1 MYYFVF
7 GVISWSIHSIRSLNL
22 SYRKKLKRKNLSL
35 TPFSLAAACFPP
47 SSLPPARPTP
57 SWAGWR
63 VAHLARPPPRASPSF
78 GTTGWRARPSSRG
91 SVARLGAA
99 QLGGPAAPCAPQRPR
114 SLRARARWAV
124 AQPPPPLVGPT
135 SQPHHHAPVHLLS
148 PTHIFSP
155 SPHAARPSPP
165 PHPRRSEPPPSTP
178 SARPSSHGEPRLPL
192 FFLAPP
198 LLPHPGPCLPRPLA
212 QHGHGACAPPPSRP
226 PPCALPAAP
235 RLGAAVPA
243 RPIPGGLGVLMA
255 WPRRAR
261 ATRPWR
267 PSLERPRPVRPLSCA
282 ARPPA
287 PLSAFGV
294 VSARS
299 AWSRRA
305 QLGPGTA
312 MAWWRGPAP
321 ALARHGPFAVW
332 PRPGAASAL
341 AVAVPLRSTA
351 RAQLG
356 PGVCAT
362 RQRGL
367 ARACSRGA
375 RSALARLAVPSAH
388 SSTPLAVPVYPPP
401 PPPPCT
407 SCVVIALFISINGT
421 QFRNWLR

>member
-212 QHGHGACAPPPSRP
+212 QHGHGACAPPPLASSP
-226 PPCALPAAP
+226 LCPAC
-235 RLGAAVPA
+235 GAPA
-243 RPIPGGLGVLMA
+243 RRGGSGSPHP
-255 WPRRAR
+255 WRPRRAHGV
-261 ATRPWR
+261 APAC
-267 PSLERPRPVRPLSCA
+267 PRDA
-282 ARPPA
+282 
-287 PLSAFGV
+287 
-294 VSARS
+294 
-299 AWSRRA
+299 
-305 QLGPGTA
+305 A
-312 MAWWRGPAP
+312 MAPQ
-321 ALARHGPFAVW
+321 
-332 PRPGAASAL
+332 PGAASPSPAPVLRSAASCPAQRIRRGLSAL
-341 AVAVPLRSTA
+341 GVVPARSARPRHGHGVVARPGPCPCPAWPLRSVA
-351 RAQLG
+351 
-356 PGVCAT
+356 PT
-362 RQRGL
+362 RRGFG
-367 ARACSRGA
+367 SRGRGA
-375 RSALARLAVPSAH
+375 PA
-388 SSTPLAVPVYPPP
+388 
-401 PPPPCT
+401 
-407 SCVVIALFISINGT
+407 
-421 QFRNWLR
+421 

>member
-212 QHGHGACAPPPSRP
+212 QHGHGACAPPPRVLPLVPCLRRP
-226 PPCALPAAP
+226 GSARRFRLAPSLAASACSWRGP
-235 RLGAAVPA
+235 GVPA
-243 RPIPGGLGVLMA
+243 RRGHGAPAWSGLAQSGPCPAQRGLLPRSAHSAWSQRARRGPGALSSAPARPWRGGAARPLPLPGMA
-255 WPRRAR
+255 PSQCGPDPARLRLSRSRCPCVARRVRSSAPACARHVSAALRAR
-261 ATRPWR
+261 ARVVRAVLWRDSPYPRRTR
-267 PSLERPRPVRPLSCA
+267 L
-282 ARPPA
+282 PP
-287 PLSAFGV
+287 
-294 VSARS
+294 
-299 AWSRRA
+299 
-305 QLGPGTA
+305 
-312 MAWWRGPAP
+312 
-321 ALARHGPFAVW
+321 
-332 PRPGAASAL
+332 
-341 AVAVPLRSTA
+341 
-351 RAQLG
+351 
-356 PGVCAT
+356 
-362 RQRGL
+362 
-367 ARACSRGA
+367 
-375 RSALARLAVPSAH
+375 
-388 SSTPLAVPVYPPP
+388 
-401 PPPPCT
+401 
-407 SCVVIALFISINGT
+407 
-421 QFRNWLR
+421 